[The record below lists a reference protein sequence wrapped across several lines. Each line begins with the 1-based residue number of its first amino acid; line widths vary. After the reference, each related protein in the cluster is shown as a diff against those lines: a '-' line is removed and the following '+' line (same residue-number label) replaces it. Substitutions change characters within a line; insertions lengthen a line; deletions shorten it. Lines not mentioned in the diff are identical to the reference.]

1 MATRSNAEPCAQ
13 STVCHRRWSGI
24 FAHRACIHDIPSMF
38 RAPLS
43 YSRARRFSPD
53 PAFKPVSS
61 PVSPK
66 GAMMTHTTH
75 PDVALNLALAVIT
88 ASDAPALLLDQNF
101 TIIAASTS
109 FCRAFAL
116 DPRQAVGRT
125 PLELGDGEWDVP
137 QLRTLLGVTFHG
149 DAQIESYE

>member
-1 MATRSNAEPCAQ
+1 
-13 STVCHRRWSGI
+13 
-24 FAHRACIHDIPSMF
+24 MF

-88 ASDAPALLLDQNF
+88 SSDAPALLLDHNF
-101 TIIAASTS
+101 TIIPASTS

-116 DPRQAVGRT
+116 DPRQAVGRP
-125 PLELGDGEWDVP
+125 PLSLGGGQWDVP
-137 QLRTLLGVTFHG
+137 HPPSSVGVHFRRHDQIAPFEMELLGHAPQRRG
-149 DAQIESYE
+149 R